1 MTKNKDFNK
10 PDRFIGV
17 PCEISDILE
26 ETEPG
31 VFKLKTGAS
40 YQICELQGNTCI
52 SSGSPLIVNGSYCDD
67 YAVFRGI
74 PQSALLVHKAH
85 YVITFP
91 GGLGLQDRTPYIA
104 LSTLVRK
111 LGEDDPQVK
120 ACKAA
125 LRQEEACT
133 GSGALEYSCS
143 DKRAVQ
149 IAHPCVLVISKDEI
163 GAEGEISRIAPR
175 PFQLSP
181 GKYLSEIVDGKPK
194 F

>member
-1 MTKNKDFNK
+1 MAKNKDFSK
-10 PDRFIGV
+10 PDRFMGI

-26 ETEPG
+26 EIKPG

-52 SSGSPLIVNGSYCDD
+52 SSGSPLIVNGSYCND
-67 YAVFRGI
+67 YAVFRGM
-74 PQSALLVHKAH
+74 PQSALLDHKSH

-91 GGLGLQDRTPYIA
+91 EGLELWDRTPYIA
-104 LSTLVRK
+104 LSTLIRE
-111 LGEDDPQVK
+111 LGEDNPQVK
-120 ACKAA
+120 ACRAA
-125 LRQEEACT
+125 LRQEEACM
-133 GSGALEYSCS
+133 GSGALEYSCA

-149 IAHPCVLVISKDEI
+149 IVHPCVLVISKDKI
-163 GAEGEISRIAPR
+163 GAEGEISRTAPR
-175 PFQLSP
+175 PFQLSS